1 VSSPVIETQGLR
13 RNFGPTLAVADLS
26 LTVGAGE
33 IFGFLGPNGAG
44 KTTSVKMLLSLVQ
57 PSGGSGRVL
66 GAPLGDRAARAKIGF
81 LPEHFRFHDC
91 LSARELLRFH
101 GRLFD
106 LRGADLESRIDAL
119 LARVDLL
126 DAADRPLRGYSKGML
141 QRAGLAQAL
150 IHEPD
155 LVFLD
160 EPTSGLDPLGRLL
173 VRDII
178 GELRQRGTAVFLN
191 SHLLGEVEAT
201 CDRVAFIKDG
211 RVIHALNLSDANTNV
226 EVELKL
232 APLDSD
238 VLAGLTAFGSG
249 AVRLGGEILRLQ
261 ISGEDRIPDMV
272 RWLVGRGV
280 AVFGVQ
286 VHRKSLE
293 EWFVDVMGE
302 DQRPG

>member
-1 VSSPVIETQGLR
+1 VTATVIETRALR
-13 RNFGPTLAVADLS
+13 KYFGATLAVADLS

-44 KTTSVKMLLSLVQ
+44 KTTSVKMLLALIA
-57 PSGGSGRVL
+57 PSGGDARVL
-66 GAPLGDRAARAKIGF
+66 GAPLGDRLARGRIGF

-101 GRLFD
+101 GRLYGR
-106 LRGADLESRIDAL
+106 RGADLESRIDAL
-119 LARVDLL
+119 LVRVDLL

-150 IHEPD
+150 INDPD

-178 GELRQRGTAVFLN
+178 AELREKGTSVFLN

-201 CDRVAFIKDG
+201 CDRVAFVKQG
-211 RVIHALNLSDANTNV
+211 RIVHELTLAAVASSFD
-226 EVELKL
+226 VELRLSPIEPCIIEGL
-232 APLDSD
+232 ARFGRD
-238 VLAGLTAFGSG
+238 V
-249 AVRLGGEILRLQ
+249 VRA
-261 ISGEDRIPDMV
+261 GEDRLYMRVGAEDLIPDLV
-272 RWLVGRGV
+272 RWLVAHGT
-280 AVFGVQ
+280 AVYGVQ
-286 VHRKSLE
+286 AQRKSLE
-293 EWFVDVMGE
+293 EWFVEVMGA